1 MRSKDS
7 WRFIDAPSRRER
19 SPVAGPS
26 TQPATRFAPPPMP
39 AGHRRSIAFRRRDR
53 APEVARERK
62 RAAPW
67 IDGETGLPGMET
79 RLPFASRKPVPRER
93 GRARRHE
100 PSGHACRPMLPG
112 HGISCE
118 RHFLFLPGSV
128 NGWKE
133 AAGNAVRQAPRPPAA
148 GSPEWRCAPRRV
160 ERSGAVQTMEGP
172 HVTVRQR
179 TSGRLLVA
187 GKGRHVGEATGPH
200 LRFGFDSGASAADP
214 RRSRIGVRR
223 RTNRAGVARAG
234 ARRGSRTVTGKS
246 APKRRPVPKRG
257 DRSSRTGPCRGVA
270 CRAAG
275 GPKRRV
281 GDGRFGPRGRSG
293 EERKAGAAPGG
304 PEGPRGVRKG
314 TRKQW
319 FASRFRG
326 RGTGFPGAVLLAI
339 TVVIRS
345 KMSISFHAGESPS
358 AAIFRYRVDLTGFS
372 GIRRFSPGAD
382 AANYCSR

>member
-1 MRSKDS
+1 MPCR
-7 WRFIDAPSRRER
+7 A
-19 SPVAGPS
+19 SPVHRVQAPGPRAGS
-26 TQPATRFAPPPMP
+26 D
-39 AGHRRSIAFRRRDR
+39 AGAGG
-53 APEVARERK
+53 
-62 RAAPW
+62 AAPW
-67 IDGETGLPGMET
+67 IDDETGLPGMET

-148 GSPEWRCAPRRV
+148 GSPEGRCAPRRV

-234 ARRGSRTVTGKS
+234 ARRGSRTVTGNRLRSAGRSRSAGTGHPEPGPVAASRAARPADRNGVSGTAGSGPGDVPAKS
-246 APKRRPVPKRG
+246 GRRERRPAARRGCAGFEKARGNNGLRLDSGGAGRVFRVPFY
-257 DRSSRTGPCRGVA
+257 SR
-270 CRAAG
+270 
-275 GPKRRV
+275 
-281 GDGRFGPRGRSG
+281 
-293 EERKAGAAPGG
+293 
-304 PEGPRGVRKG
+304 
-314 TRKQW
+314 
-319 FASRFRG
+319 
-326 RGTGFPGAVLLAI
+326 
-339 TVVIRS
+339 
-345 KMSISFHAGESPS
+345 
-358 AAIFRYRVDLTGFS
+358 
-372 GIRRFSPGAD
+372 
-382 AANYCSR
+382 